1 MEWAWLDTIFSGAF
15 LTLLGAAIAAGLS
28 MSGSA
33 KALGI
38 IGEAANAVMVEQ
50 PEKFGITL
58 LLQAIG
64 TTQGIY
70 GLLVT
75 FLILS
80 KAGLLGGGGEVTLT
94 AMHGVQFIAAGLPI
108 GIVGWFS
115 AIAQARV
122 AATSVYVVGKN
133 ASLLGKTFIYPAMV
147 ETFAVFSLL
156 VSILMW
162 NAINL

>member
-1 MEWAWLDTIFSGAF
+1 MEWAWLDTIISGPF

-38 IGEAANAVMVEQ
+38 IGEAANGVMVEQ

-80 KAGLLGGGGEVTLT
+80 KSGLLTGATEGLT
-94 AMHGVQFIAAGLPI
+94 AMVGIQFIAAGLPI
-108 GIVGWFS
+108 GIVGWYS

-122 AATSVYVVGKN
+122 AATSVAVVGKN

-162 NAINL
+162 NAIVI

>member
-1 MEWAWLDTIFSGAF
+1 
-15 LTLLGAAIAAGLS
+15 
-28 MSGSA
+28 
-33 KALGI
+33 
-38 IGEAANAVMVEQ
+38 MVEQ

-80 KAGLLGGGGEVTLT
+80 KSGILTGATGDLT
-94 AMHGVQFIAAGLPI
+94 ATLGIQFIAAGLPI
-108 GIVGWFS
+108 GIVGWYS

-122 AATSVYVVGKN
+122 AATSVAVVGKD

-162 NAINL
+162 NSIPM